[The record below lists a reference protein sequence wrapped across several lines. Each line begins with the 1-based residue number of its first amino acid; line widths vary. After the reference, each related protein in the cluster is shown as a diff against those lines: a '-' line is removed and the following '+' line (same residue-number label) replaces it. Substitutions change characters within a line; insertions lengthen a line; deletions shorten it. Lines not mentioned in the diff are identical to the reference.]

1 MGYLDEFPLLLI
13 FVTSLIIILLAS
25 EIGRRL
31 GVRARGR
38 GEERVATLEGAMFG
52 LLALMLGFTFA
63 MALSRFEERRA
74 NNHLSAYS
82 NFDGA
87 QGRRCQVE

>member
-13 FVTSLIIILLAS
+13 FVTSLISILLAS
-25 EIGRRL
+25 EIGRWL

-52 LLALMLGFTFA
+52 LLALMVS
-63 MALSRFEERRA
+63 LSRWLCRA
-74 NNHLSAYS
+74 LKNGVTRS
-82 NFDGA
+82 
-87 QGRRCQVE
+87 